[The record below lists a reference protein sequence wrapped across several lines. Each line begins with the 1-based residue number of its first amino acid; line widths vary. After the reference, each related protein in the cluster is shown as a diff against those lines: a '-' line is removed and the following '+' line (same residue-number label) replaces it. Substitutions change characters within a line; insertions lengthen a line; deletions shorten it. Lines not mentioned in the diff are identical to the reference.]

1 MRIQHTLLTSLVAA
15 SSLHAACLN
24 PLPPEGTI
32 ACTPG
37 EIATCPAGWT
47 CRIDAYCYRE
57 ALAPSELCTTSE
69 GGAEALD
76 EDADGAIDEGCDYYF
91 GTPHPVMAVVSSI
104 ASGLTETAH
113 PTIAAEGDVL
123 TYITNT
129 TGFTSPRAA
138 EIRTVTRSSRSA
150 PFGAP
155 RTTAIE
161 GLASGSYVQG
171 ISVSAS
177 GLIAVVAY
185 DRAFATHLVEVTRAS
200 TSEPWSRPTAIVDAS
215 DPALSA
221 DGLELFYRSG
231 EFILRV
237 TRSRTSIPW
246 GTPSPVGGLPMNAGG
261 PSLTPD
267 GHALFFHAGTPS
279 RIYVATRPNTQS
291 DSFSAPM
298 ELSLLRTESVR
309 SPAYNVATRELF
321 FVSDRAFTPSR
332 DPSIW
337 RVQVC
342 RDSACTE
349 GLDTEQV
356 RCEGGSTSADGLHC
370 YRTSAPMTFADAQT
384 WCAGLSGHLAT
395 VHSDAELALVPSA
408 SGDAWLGMRAPM
420 GAWVWLTSE
429 PVSYQRWFVSEPAP
443 MSDLCVASNRG
454 AALTAWGTRDC
465 ATTRPAVC
473 ETELWPIW

>member
-1 MRIQHTLLTSLVAA
+1 MRIQHTFLTSLVAA
-15 SSLHAACLN
+15 SSLHVACLN

-57 ALAPSELCTTSE
+57 ALAPSELCTASE

-76 EDADGAIDEGCDYYF
+76 EDSDGAIDEGCDYYF

-104 ASGLTETAH
+104 ASGFTETAH
-113 PTIAAEGDVL
+113 PTVSADGRQL
-123 TYITNT
+123 TYATLT

-138 EIRTVTRSSRSA
+138 EVRTVTRSSRSA

-155 RTTAIE
+155 QTTAIE
-161 GLASGSYVQG
+161 GLPADGYVQA
-171 ISVSAS
+171 ISATAS
-177 GLIAVVAY
+177 GLNAIVAY

-221 DGLELFYRSG
+221 DGLELFYSTD

-237 TRSRTSIPW
+237 TRSSTLVPW
-246 GTPSPVGGLPMNAGG
+246 GTPSPVGGLPMNARG
-261 PSLTPD
+261 SNLTPD

-279 RIYVATRPNTQS
+279 RIYVATRRDPQS
-291 DSFSAPM
+291 DSFAAPM
-298 ELSLLRTESVR
+298 ELPFLRTESVR
-309 SPAYNVATRELF
+309 SPAYSVVTRELF
-321 FVSDRAFTPSR
+321 FISDRAFTPSR

-342 RDSACTE
+342 RDAACTE
-349 GLDTEQV
+349 TLDTEQV
-356 RCEGGSTSADGLHC
+356 RCDGGSASADGLHC
-370 YRTSAPMTFADAQT
+370 YRTSTPMNFADAET
-384 WCAGLSGHLAT
+384 WCAGMSGHLAT
-395 VHSDAELALVPSA
+395 VHSEAELAFVPSA
-408 SGDAWLGMRAPM
+408 MGDAWLGMRATTD
-420 GAWVWLTSE
+420 AWNWLTSE
-429 PVSYQRWFVSEPAP
+429 PVSYQRWFVSAPAP
-443 MSDLCVASNRG
+443 MPDLCVASNRG

-465 ATTRPAVC
+465 TTTRPAVC
-473 ETELWPIW
+473 ETELWPTW